1 MNFSDFY
8 TDTVDVFRSVEK
20 QYGALTRQERE
31 QVFSGVPC
39 RIYQSG
45 MQPLNMSDT
54 TAYISQNSK
63 LMLSLDVLIQAGDE
77 LHIHRGKVL
86 GSDEPVLR
94 AFASR
99 PNCYYEP
106 FGAVMPGLA
115 HQEVSLLQQERVKEG
130 GVL

>member
-31 QVFSGVPC
+31 QVLSGVPC

-45 MQPLNMSDT
+45 RQQIEMTQ
-54 TAYISQNSK
+54 TASNIRQIDK
-63 LMLSLDVLIQAGDE
+63 LMLSLDVNIQAGDE
-77 LHIHRGKVL
+77 LYIQRGGIFGQVV
-86 GSDEPVLR
+86 PVIR
-94 AFASR
+94 AFAGHPTR
-99 PNCYYEP
+99 YFEP